1 MNHNQVTGRWYLGLL
16 LALFT
21 SYMWGV
27 LPIILKGLLGYLDP
41 YTLTWFRF
49 TIAALLLLPWVVYRY
64 GWQIFRLSRLGW
76 VLVTLCVLGATSNYV
91 MYLMGLKYISPG
103 SAQVVIQLAPMF
115 MLLGGLVI
123 FKESFAL
130 LQWIGFGILVLG
142 IGLFFNP
149 RLSGLVSDYS
159 AYDLGIFWV
168 ASSALAAAVYVLA
181 QKKLLHQLAPESI
194 MFYIYLFGGFLLLF
208 SSSPSQGWALTPV
221 QIGLVFLSA
230 MITLVSYVSFATSM
244 KHIEVS
250 RVSMVLALNP
260 LFTVGNMAL
269 AAFIFPGFVEPESF
283 NTLSWIGA
291 ILVVVGSAL
300 GSFKPNQA

>member
-1 MNHNQVTGRWYLGLL
+1 MGLF

-21 SYMWGV
+21 SYMWGI
-27 LPIILKGLLGYLDP
+27 LPVILKGLLGSLDP
-41 YTLTWFRF
+41 YTLTWSRF
-49 TIAALLLLPWVVYRY
+49 MIAALLLLPWIVYRY
-64 GWQIFRLSRLGW
+64 GWQVFRLSRLGLGLV
-76 VLVTLCVLGATSNYV
+76 VLCILGATSNYV

-115 MLLGGLVI
+115 MLLGGLII

-130 LQWIGFGILVLG
+130 LQWVGFCILVLG
-142 IGLFFNP
+142 IALFFNP
-149 RLSGLVSDYS
+149 RFSDLVSDVG

-168 ASSALAAAVYVLA
+168 AFSALAAAVYALA
-181 QKKLLHQLAPESI
+181 QKRLLRLLSPEGI

-208 SSSPSQGWALTPV
+208 SATPSQGLALTPI
-221 QIGLVFLSA
+221 QMGLVFLSA
-230 MITLVSYVSFATSM
+230 VITLVSYVSFATSM

-269 AAFIFPGFVEPESF
+269 ATFVFPGFVEPESL
-283 NTLSWIGA
+283 NMLSWIGA

-300 GSFKPNQA
+300 GSLKPNGA